1 MLGAREE
8 PMNVLFLSPNYPPEM
23 QQFTRGLA
31 EVGARVFGVGDTPR
45 EGLPEHVS
53 RHLAGYLQVPA
64 ILDEDDVIRRVTAWL
79 DGAKMDRVEGLWEVV
94 ALLAARLR
102 EHLGVPGMSVDAV
115 HGFRDK
121 VVMKERVSG
130 AGVRIPRTERVHTA
144 DAVRR
149 FAARNGYPI
158 IVKPVDGAGGT
169 DTWRIGDPEQLEDAL
184 NRIRHLPEASVE
196 EFVTGQEYTYETLC
210 VAGQPVFES
219 VSTYY
224 PNVLEARKQEW
235 ISPIIYTF
243 RDPFSAELAVG
254 RTMGH
259 QVLRALG
266 MGTGFTHM
274 EWFKRPDGEAV
285 FGEVAC
291 RPPGANMVDLMNYAC
306 DIDLFREWARVAV
319 DGRFGADNRRPWNAA
334 IVFKRAH
341 GQGRIRGIEGLDAFV
356 ARYRPWIARIDLLP
370 LGAHRR
376 NWKQTFLADGNV
388 VVRHPDPRVCLDLA
402 KEAAA
407 TIHLHAG

>member
-1 MLGAREE
+1 
-8 PMNVLFLSPNYPPEM
+8 MNVLFLSPNYPPEM

-45 EGLPEHVS
+45 EAVPDHVA

-64 ILDEDDVIRRVTAWL
+64 ILDEGDVIRRVRSWL
-79 DGAKMDRVEGLWEVV
+79 GGMRPDRVEGLWEVV

-102 EHLGVPGMSVDAV
+102 EELGVPGMSVDAV
-115 HGFRDK
+115 TGFRDK
-121 VVMKERVSG
+121 VVMKERVA
-130 AGVRIPRTERVHTA
+130 AGGIRVPRTERVHSV
-144 DAVRR
+144 DQIRG
-149 FAARNGYPI
+149 FAARVGYPL

-169 DTWRIGDPEQLEDAL
+169 DTWRIGSPEELEAVSP
-184 NRIRHLPEASVE
+184 RIRHLPEASIE
-196 EFVTGQEYTYETLC
+196 EFVTGQEFTYETLC
-210 VAGQPVFES
+210 VAGKPVFES

-243 RDPFSAELAVG
+243 RDPFADELAGG
-254 RTMGH
+254 RAMGRE
-259 QVLRALG
+259 VLRVLG

-274 EWFKRPDGEAV
+274 EWFRRPDGEAV

-306 DIDLFREWARVAV
+306 DVDLFREWARVAV
-319 DGRFGADNRRPWNAA
+319 DGRYGGDERRPWNAA
-334 IVFKRAH
+334 IVFKRAK
-341 GQGRIRGIEGLDAFV
+341 GEGRIRGVEGLDAFV

-370 LGAHRR
+370 IGAPRR

-388 VVRHPDPRVCLDLA
+388 VVRHPDARACLEMA
-402 KEAAA
+402 QEAAA
-407 TIHLHAG
+407 TIHLYAG